1 MSLQGIAAGILNGGT
16 SDSTILAQYLS
27 LFIRATTNLNGS
39 SSSLVSIN
47 RIDNVVGQLNA
58 TDFTVSSNSSFL
70 MAQGINQ
77 SGSTVV
83 RGAAFTR
90 GSGGQVVNS
99 ANQNSVLLSAFSAAA
114 FLSNQSS
121 GAVLA
126 LNMFIIDRPTMFENV
141 NSSNNQAL
149 ASSVIVLSTPLLTG
163 PNSTQIDLYF
173 TVLSEYQPTINVTY
187 LCSFYNTTIASWSQT
202 GCSLPS
208 FDSSNSRYYC
218 SCNHTTTY
226 ALTYMPST
234 MSTTTTTT
242 TTTTTITTSTTVTTT
257 STSTSSSTATTT
269 TTTESTSS
277 TSTITSTSTRSQTT
291 TPIPFYSP
299 EGCNSSSLVQ
309 LTNGTCVSNS
319 VGQV

>member
-1 MSLQGIAAGILNGGT
+1 MSLQSIAAGILNGGT
-16 SDSTILAQYLS
+16 SDSTTLGQALS
-27 LFIRATTNLNGS
+27 VFIRATTNLNGS
-39 SSSLVSIN
+39 SSGLVSIN

-99 ANQNSVLLSAFSAAA
+99 ANQSSVLISAFSAAA

-149 ASSVIVLSTPLLTG
+149 ASCVVVVSTRVLSSIS
-163 PNSTQIDLYF
+163 STRIDLYF
-173 TVLSEYQPTINVTY
+173 SILSEYQPTINVTY
-187 LCSFYNTTIASWSQT
+187 LCSFYNVTTASWSQT
-202 GCSLPS
+202 GCSLPL
-208 FDSSNSRYYC
+208 FDSFYGRYYC

-226 ALTYMPST
+226 ALTYVPST
-234 MSTTTTTT
+234 TSTTSSTTTT
-242 TTTTTITTSTTVTTT
+242 I
-257 STSTSSSTATTT
+257 STSSINH
-269 TTTESTSS
+269 SS
-277 TSTITSTSTRSQTT
+277 LCAGSRSQ
-291 TPIPFYSP
+291 
-299 EGCNSSSLVQ
+299 Q
-309 LTNGTCVSNS
+309 LN
-319 VGQV
+319 